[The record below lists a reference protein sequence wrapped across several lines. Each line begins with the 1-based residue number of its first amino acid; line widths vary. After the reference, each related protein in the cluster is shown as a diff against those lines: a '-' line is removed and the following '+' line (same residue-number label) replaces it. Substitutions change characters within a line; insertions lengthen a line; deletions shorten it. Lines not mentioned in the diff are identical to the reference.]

1 MIKVQNLSYAFP
13 QKDLYSKISFTIEE
27 DAHCALIGING
38 TGKSTLLDIFMHTE
52 DYLYDGKIEIDNMG
66 RTGYVSQFSQ
76 LDPQEDLSVLQ
87 YISDE
92 FVKLEQKIADLC
104 KQMEPPQIWK
114 LFLRIIRKLQMNGM
128 RLMVT
133 HMKSI
138 LKNS

>member
-92 FVKLEQKIADLC
+92 FVMLEKKIVGLC
-104 KQMEPPQIWK
+104 
-114 LFLRIIRKLQMNGM
+114 
-128 RLMVT
+128 
-133 HMKSI
+133 
-138 LKNS
+138 